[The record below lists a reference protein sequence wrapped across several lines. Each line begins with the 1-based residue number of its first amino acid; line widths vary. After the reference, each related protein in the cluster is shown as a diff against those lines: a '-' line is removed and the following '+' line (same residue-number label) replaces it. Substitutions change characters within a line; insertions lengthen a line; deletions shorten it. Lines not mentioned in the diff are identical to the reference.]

1 MYRLAVNV
9 YHIQQLFAVRRDR
22 GKLPAKV
29 LMDVDTGLDD
39 AIAIIMALHSSEI
52 EIIGITTVSGNVTA
66 RVAALNTLGILRV
79 MGKESKIPV
88 LKGASRPLSKKI
100 VHAEQVHG
108 KKGLGNMTLQCNP
121 ALLQKRDVSGFISE
135 TLANYRRG
143 EVALIAT
150 GPLTNIARLIL
161 KDPDITHSLSRI
173 CIMGGAFGLA
183 SKIYGNITQ
192 HAEFNFYCDPK
203 AAQIVMTHASSGAV
217 RRLNIVG
224 LDVTDKYLTVDDE
237 FISRLSN
244 RECKKRKKGSSN
256 SDKVSTIVKSLLR
269 YPLTKFGKFDLPDVF
284 ALAMLER
291 PELFR
296 FKRGKVD
303 IIQSGILWGH
313 SRFVRESHNINEDN
327 KTFVA
332 TEVKSKRVFDSYVFS
347 RLCK

>member
-1 MYRLAVNV
+1 MIVE
-9 YHIQQLFAVRRDR
+9 
-22 GKLPAKV
+22 LPVKV

-39 AIAIIMALHSSEI
+39 AIAIIMALHSPEI

-66 RVAALNTLGILRV
+66 RAAALNTLGILRV

-88 LKGASRPLSKKI
+88 LKGASRPLSEKI
-100 VHAEQVHG
+100 VHAEEVHG
-108 KKGLGNMTLQCNP
+108 KKGLGNITLQCNP
-121 ALLQKRDVSGFISE
+121 ALLQKRDVSSFISE
-135 TLANYRRG
+135 TLVNYRKG
-143 EVALIAT
+143 EVALVAT

-161 KDPDITHSLSRI
+161 EDPDITHSLSRI

-203 AAQIVMTHASSGAV
+203 AAQIVMTHASSGGV
-217 RRLNIVG
+217 RLNIVG

-244 RECKKRKKGSSN
+244 LQCKKRKRGGSN
-256 SDKVSTIVKSLLR
+256 SEKATTIVKSLLR
-269 YPLTKFGKFDLPDVF
+269 YPLTKFGKFNLPDVF
-284 ALAMLER
+284 AVAMLER

-296 FKRGKVD
+296 FKRRKVD
-303 IIQSGILWGH
+303 IVQNGILWGH
-313 SRFVRESHNINEDN
+313 SSLVRGSHNINKDN

-332 TEVKSKRVFDSYVFS
+332 TEVKSKRVFESYIFS
-347 RLCK
+347 RL

>member
-1 MYRLAVNV
+1 M
-9 YHIQQLFAVRRDR
+9 
-22 GKLPAKV
+22 PAKV

-52 EIIGITTVSGNVTA
+52 QVIGITTVSGNVTA
-66 RVAALNTLGILRV
+66 RAAALNTLGILRV
-79 MGKESKIPV
+79 MGKESNIPV

-100 VHAEQVHG
+100 VHAQQVHG

-121 ALLQKRDVSGFISE
+121 TLLQKRDVSDFVSE

-143 EVALIAT
+143 EVALVAT

-161 KDPDITHSLSRI
+161 KDPEITHSLSRI

-183 SKIYGNITQ
+183 SKTYGIITQ

-203 AAQIVMTHASSGAV
+203 AAQIVMTHASSGGV

-244 RECKKRKKGSSN
+244 RQCKKKKKGGSKN
-256 SDKVSTIVKSLLR
+256 SDKVPTIVKSLLR

-284 ALAMLER
+284 ALA
-291 PELFR
+291 
-296 FKRGKVD
+296 
-303 IIQSGILWGH
+303 
-313 SRFVRESHNINEDN
+313 
-327 KTFVA
+327 
-332 TEVKSKRVFDSYVFS
+332 
-347 RLCK
+347 

>member
-1 MYRLAVNV
+1 MIVE
-9 YHIQQLFAVRRDR
+9 
-22 GKLPAKV
+22 LPVKV

-39 AIAIIMALHSSEI
+39 AIAIIMALHSPEI

-66 RVAALNTLGILRV
+66 RAAALNTLGILRV

-88 LKGASRPLSKKI
+88 LKGASRPLSEKI
-100 VHAEQVHG
+100 VHAEEVHG
-108 KKGLGNMTLQCNP
+108 KKGLGNITLQCNP
-121 ALLQKRDVSGFISE
+121 ALLQKRDVSSFISE
-135 TLANYRRG
+135 TLVNYRKG
-143 EVALIAT
+143 EVALVAT

-161 KDPDITHSLSRI
+161 EDPDITHSLSRI

-244 RECKKRKKGSSN
+244 LQCKKRKRGGSN
-256 SDKVSTIVKSLLR
+256 SEKATTIVKSLLR
-269 YPLTKFGKFDLPDVF
+269 YPLTKFGKFNLPDVF
-284 ALAMLER
+284 AVAMLER

-296 FKRGKVD
+296 FKRRKVD
-303 IIQSGILWGH
+303 IVQNGILWGH
-313 SRFVRESHNINEDN
+313 SSLVRGSHNINKDN

-332 TEVKSKRVFDSYVFS
+332 TEVKSKRVFESYIFS
-347 RLCK
+347 RL

>member
-1 MYRLAVNV
+1 
-9 YHIQQLFAVRRDR
+9 
-22 GKLPAKV
+22 
-29 LMDVDTGLDD
+29 MDVDTGLDD
-39 AIAIIMALHSSEI
+39 AVAIIMALQSPEI

-66 RVAALNTLGILRV
+66 RAAALNTLGILRV

-100 VHAEQVHG
+100 VHAEDVHG
-108 KKGLGNMTLQCNP
+108 KKGLGNITLQCNP
-121 ALLQKRDVSGFISE
+121 ALLQKRDVSDFICE
-135 TLANYRRG
+135 TLANYRRA
-143 EVALIAT
+143 EVALVAT
-150 GPLTNIARLIL
+150 GPLTNIARAIL
-161 KDPDITHSLSRI
+161 EDPDITHSLSRI

-203 AAQIVMTHASSGAV
+203 AAQIVMAHAFSGAV
-217 RRLNIVG
+217 RLNIVG

-244 RECKKRKKGSSN
+244 RQCKKREKDDGGGN
-256 SDKVSTIVKSLLR
+256 YSDKVATIVKSLLR

-284 ALAMLER
+284 AVAMLER

-296 FKRGKVD
+296 FNRGKVD
-303 IIQSGILWGH
+303 IVQNGNLWGH
-313 SRFVRESHNINEDN
+313 SRFVKGSHNINEDN

-332 TEVKSKRVFDSYVFS
+332 TEVTSQRLFLSYVFS